1 MCLGLIINS
10 RVDLG
15 VVGCPNLPVS
25 PEDPN
30 GPRGCIFYAVRG
42 QGTFQVPLSDPFTS
56 TPVRYHVP
64 AVTSTNFRMW
74 QSIGHTRLDL
84 NEKVVQDLALS
95 APSVSMDSQAK
106 YCSVVREGG
115 MYLRLSD
122 DPAFQEKIWVRLPRE
137 IHVVR
142 VAQYVLQDHAPS
154 TILVEE
160 AGGKVTDAD
169 GKALDFGQGRTLAL
183 NYGVLAAGKDVHT
196 TALEAVKRIRHE

>member
-1 MCLGLIINS
+1 M
-10 RVDLG
+10 
-15 VVGCPNLPVS
+15 P
-25 PEDPN
+25 
-30 GPRGCIFYAVRG
+30 
-42 QGTFQVPLSDPFTS
+42 
-56 TPVRYHVP
+56 
-64 AVTSTNFRMW
+64 
-74 QSIGHTRLDL
+74 
-84 NEKVVQDLALS
+84 ALS

-183 NYGVLAAGKDVHT
+183 NYGVLAAGKDVHP